1 MDIITLIT
9 DWNNDDYYIG
19 MVQGYLLS
27 NKIDVRLIEISHQV
41 PLFDTQK
48 AGFIARACFA
58 SFPEGT
64 FHAVTP
70 RGYKS
75 RHPAVPL
82 AVKYKKHWFFGYDNG
97 AFLRIFEQAGQPE
110 VWELQNFD
118 TPFPELDL
126 LIKPILELLRGK
138 KIESLGVPHERP
150 DFPLNISPKVS
161 QNSLIGEVV
170 YINGYGNAVTD
181 ISHHDFETFVGNK
194 KFKITLLRQQNT
206 ISKID
211 TSYDEDDG
219 ELFAIFNTLNMLEIG
234 QINYRLDQSIGLE
247 VQSKI
252 RIQLL

>member
-27 NKIDVRLIEISHQV
+27 KKIDVRLVDISHRV

-48 AGFIARACFA
+48 AGFIAAASFA

-64 FHAVTP
+64 FHVVAP
-70 RGYKS
+70 RGFKFG
-75 RHPAVPL
+75 HAALPL

-97 AFLRIFEQAGQPE
+97 AFLRIFNADNRPE
-110 VWELQNFD
+110 VWGLKNFD

-126 LIKPILELLRGK
+126 LIKPIIELLQGA
-138 KIESLGVPHERP
+138 KIENLGVLVEKP
-150 DFPLNISPKVS
+150 DFPMVISPKES
-161 QNSLIGEVV
+161 QNSLVGEVT
-170 YINGYGNAVTD
+170 YINGYGNAITD
-181 ISHHDFETFVGNK
+181 ISRRDFEKFVGSKN
-194 KFKITLLRQQNT
+194 FKITLLRQQNT
-206 ISKID
+206 IAKIN
-211 TSYDEDDG
+211 TSYDEDFG
-219 ELFAIFNTLNMLEIG
+219 ELFAIFNSLDMLEIG
-234 QINYRLDQSIGLE
+234 QINYRLDQSIGLD